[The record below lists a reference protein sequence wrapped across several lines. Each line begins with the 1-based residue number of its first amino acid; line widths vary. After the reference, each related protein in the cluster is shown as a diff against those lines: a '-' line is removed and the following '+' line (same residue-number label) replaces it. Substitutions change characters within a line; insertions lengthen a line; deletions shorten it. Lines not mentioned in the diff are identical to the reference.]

1 MFYLSKLIGQ
11 TIDTLIGSFK
21 EGALGSKFLKNLAVG
36 VIGALML
43 LFAFARIYNHL
54 QFTN

>member
-11 TIDTLIGSFK
+11 TIDTLIGSLN
-21 EGALGSKFLKNLAVG
+21 EGALGSKFLKILAVS